1 MIVCLVLIVAFLAL
15 AMGGAWGW
23 ATRTGKSGLIDA
35 TWSLAVGVACLAA
48 ALWPLFP
55 TGFAPRKWL
64 VAAMAAAWSTRLG
77 IYILG
82 RSLGAEDDPRYA
94 DLKRGWGADAPRQL
108 FLFLQAQ
115 AIAGWPLAGAALL
128 AAHAPRPALGLSDAL
143 GVGLFAIGLVGETAA
158 DRQMARYRADPE
170 NRGGICDVGLWAWS
184 RHPNYFFEWT
194 CWLGYAIIAADFSGR
209 YLEGWLAF
217 AAPATM
223 YWLLVHVSGVPPLE
237 AHLARS
243 RPRAFAAY
251 AASVGKFWPLPPRG
265 RTRG

>member
-1 MIVCLVLIVAFLAL
+1 MSVAGAAPVILSLAVIVAFLSL
-15 AMGGAWGW
+15 AMAGAWYW
-23 ATRTGKSGLIDA
+23 AIRTGKSGLIDA
-35 TWSLAVGVACLAA
+35 TWSL
-48 ALWPLFP
+48 FP
-55 TGFAPRKWL
+55 ADFAPRQWM
-64 VAAMAAAWSTRLG
+64 VAAMAAAWSARLG
-77 IYILG
+77 FYILG
-82 RSLGAEDDPRYA
+82 RSLGAADDPRYA

-115 AIAGWPLAGAALL
+115 AIAGWPLAGAAWL
-128 AAHAPRPALGLSDAL
+128 AAHAPSPSLGLADAL
-143 GVGLFAIGLVGETAA
+143 GAGLFAIGLAGEAMA
-158 DRQMARYRADPE
+158 DWQMARYRADPAH
-170 NRGGICDVGLWAWS
+170 RGGICDAGLWAWS

-194 CWLGYAIIAADFSGR
+194 CWLGYAVIAADFSGR

-251 AASVGKFWPLPPRG
+251 AARVGAFWPRPPR
-265 RTRG
+265 RR